1 MVPGPAQKNLKPDS
15 GRHYPQAFHRRP
27 AMLFVIQFRDDP
39 KKRHLRPELMAAHLA
54 FLKANDARVRVA
66 GSLRHESDDR
76 AIGGMWI
83 VDVEKFADV
92 KELYTQD
99 PFWTGGLRA
108 SVEVYRY
115 AKAFP
120 EIENKV

>member
-1 MVPGPAQKNLKPDS
+1 
-15 GRHYPQAFHRRP
+15 
-27 AMLFVIQFRDDP
+27 MLFVVQFRDDP
-39 KKRHLRPELMAAHLA
+39 AQRHLRPELMAAHLA
-54 FLKANDARVRVA
+54 FLKAHESRVRVA
-66 GSLRHESDDR
+66 GSLRKESDDR

-83 VDVEKFADV
+83 VDVEKYGDV
-92 KELYTQD
+92 RALYEQD

-120 EIENKV
+120 DIAQPV

>member
-1 MVPGPAQKNLKPDS
+1 
-15 GRHYPQAFHRRP
+15 
-27 AMLFVIQFRDDP
+27 MLYVVEFRDDP
-39 KKRHLRPELMAAHLA
+39 AMRHLRPELMAAHLE
-54 FLKANDARVRVA
+54 FLRRNESKVRVA
-66 GSLRHESDDR
+66 GSLRKESDER

-83 VDVEKFADV
+83 VDVAKYEEIKQ
-92 KELYTQD
+92 LYSED

-120 EIENKV
+120 DIEKKV

>member
-1 MVPGPAQKNLKPDS
+1 
-15 GRHYPQAFHRRP
+15 
-27 AMLFVIQFRDDP
+27 MLFVVQFRDDP
-39 KKRHLRPELMAAHLA
+39 EKRHLRPELLPAHLE
-54 FLKANDARVRVA
+54 FLKQYESKVRVA

-83 VDVEKFADV
+83 VDVEKFAQV
-92 KELYTQD
+92 KELYVED
-99 PFWTGGLRA
+99 PFWAGGLRA

-120 EIENKV
+120 EIEKKV